1 MKILELNYS
10 ACRLLHEIEIA
21 HPSAIVEGEA
31 CTKDW

>member
-1 MKILELNYS
+1 MKILELN